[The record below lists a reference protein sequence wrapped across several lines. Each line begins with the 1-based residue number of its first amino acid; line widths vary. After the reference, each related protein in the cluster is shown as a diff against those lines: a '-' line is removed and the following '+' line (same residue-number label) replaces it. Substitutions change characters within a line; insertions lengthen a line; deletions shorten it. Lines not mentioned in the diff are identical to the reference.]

1 MISLRPADSDDYLE
15 IRYVNERA
23 FPTPEEANLV
33 EALRAS
39 GAVVLEL
46 IAESGGRLVGHI
58 LFSELPIESP
68 HLTVR
73 AAALA
78 PMAVHPDFQ
87 RRGIG
92 GALIHMSIPM
102 LAHSGWEA
110 IVVVGHPEYYPRFGF
125 SPEAAASLQHPFPP
139 GPHFMALELSPG
151 ILDHFDGRVRY
162 APPFGI

>member
-1 MISLRPADSDDYLE
+1 VISLRPATPDDYLE

-23 FPTPEEANLV
+23 FPSPDEANLV

-39 GAVVLEL
+39 GALVLEL

-58 LFSELPIESP
+58 LFSDLPIESP

-78 PMAVHPDFQ
+78 PMSVHPDFQ

-92 GALIHMSIPM
+92 GALVHMSIPM
-102 LAHSGWEA
+102 LAHAGFEA
-110 IVVVGHPEYYPRFGF
+110 IIVLGHPDYYSRFGF
-125 SPEAAASLQHPFPP
+125 SPEAASSLQHPFPP
-139 GPHFMALELSPG
+139 DPHFMALELSPG
-151 ILDHFDGRVRY
+151 ILDHFHGRVHY
-162 APPFGI
+162 APPFNL